1 MYVAVVVMDVV
12 EVVVSVIDTFV
23 FVDFVVVCNIKN
35 GCAYLSLINCCWCY
49 CCLCLSSCC

>member
-1 MYVAVVVMDVV
+1 
-12 EVVVSVIDTFV
+12 
-23 FVDFVVVCNIKN
+23 VCNIKN